1 MLEREFLS
9 ESELLEGLRRR
20 KPVFA
25 DDPPEQSVLL
35 RDVNLEFHTARQTRS
50 DIGLRNHILNVFL
63 EPRNPFE
70 PGRMR
75 RPKME
80 ATVFGTLFA
89 LAAIAV
95 IAFSLGAPGGYDAAK

>member
-1 MLEREFLS
+1 MLKNEFLP
-9 ESELLEGLRRR
+9 ESDLLEGLRRR
-20 KPVFA
+20 KPVF
-25 DDPPEQSVLL
+25 DDAPEQSVTLG
-35 RDVNLEFHTARQTRS
+35 DVNLEFRKARPGRS

-70 PGRMR
+70 PSRMR

-89 LAAIAV
+89 LTAIAV
-95 IAFSLGAPGGYDAAK
+95 LAFNLAAPKP

>member
-1 MLEREFLS
+1 MVEQEFLS
-9 ESELLEGLRRR
+9 ESDLLEGLRRR

-25 DDPPEQSVLL
+25 DHSPEQSVMLCEI
-35 RDVNLEFHTARQTRS
+35 DSEFRTARQARP

-80 ATVFGTLFA
+80 ATVFGTLLA
-89 LAAIAV
+89 LVAIAV
-95 IAFSLGAPGGYDAAK
+95 LAFNLAAPRL

>member
-1 MLEREFLS
+1 M
-9 ESELLEGLRRR
+9 LEGLRRR
-20 KPVFA
+20 KAVFA
-25 DDPPEQSVLL
+25 DDPPEQSVT
-35 RDVNLEFHTARQTRS
+35 RPHVNLEFRTGRQRRS
-50 DIGLRNHILNVFL
+50 DIGLRNHILNIFL

-80 ATVFGTLFA
+80 ATVFGTLCA

-95 IAFSLGAPGGYDAAK
+95 LAFNMAAPKL

>member
-1 MLEREFLS
+1 MLEKEFLS
-9 ESELLEGLRRR
+9 ESDLLEGLRRR
-20 KPVFA
+20 KPVF
-25 DDPPEQSVLL
+25 DDAPEQSATLGA
-35 RDVNLEFHTARQTRS
+35 VNLKFDKARLGRS

-80 ATVFGTLFA
+80 GTVFGTLFA
-89 LAAIAV
+89 VAAIA
-95 IAFSLGAPGGYDAAK
+95 ILAFNLAAPKP